1 MRPWS
6 TRPAF
11 VKNIPLKKPFI
22 HTQKEIEG
30 QPDLWIE
37 TLQSI
42 SENVEIIDFLK
53 SVYSIKG
60 LHIVLTGAGSS
71 AYIGETVEHL
81 FSKKPGIT
89 ANAIPTTTLVTHF
102 KDYINPQTP
111 LLLISFARS
120 GNSPESIAVVD
131 IAESCCKEVYHLAL
145 TCNRSGRLVKRIKPL
160 KNGSTLILPPASEDQ
175 GLAMTGSFTS
185 MMLSAI
191 FISSIHQG
199 KNTTGNLLQIA
210 DDTREIIKTS
220 APFLKK
226 ISEENFDRIVF
237 LGSGPLLGI
246 ARESHLK
253 VQELT
258 DGNVIGKFDSFLGF
272 RHGPKAVVTNKT
284 VLIFLFSPDKNVF
297 KYEKDLVEEILQ
309 ENIAMKNIGV
319 FYNPTQAEELK
330 LDLNIVSR
338 RTRKDAY
345 SDFDLLP
352 YVLPSQILGYY
363 KSLNLGLKPDTP
375 STNNSISRVVRGVTI
390 YQYQD

>member
-1 MRPWS
+1 M
-6 TRPAF
+6 
-11 VKNIPLKKPFI
+11 KKPFI

-37 TLQSI
+37 TLHSI
-42 SENVEIIDFLK
+42 SENVEIKDFLN

-71 AYIGETVEHL
+71 AYIGETVEHF
-81 FSKKPGIT
+81 FSMKPGIT
-89 ANAIPTTTLVTHF
+89 ASAIPTTTLVTHF
-102 KDYINPQTP
+102 KNYIDTKAP

-131 IAESCCKEVYHLAL
+131 IAEACCDEVYHLAL
-145 TCNRSGRLVKRIKPL
+145 TCNPSGQLAEKINSL
-160 KNGSTLILPPASEDQ
+160 HNGAALILPPASEDQ

-191 FISSIHQG
+191 YFSTIEKRSNAAFEIHQ
-199 KNTTGNLLQIA
+199 IA
-210 DDTREIIKTS
+210 EDTRGIIHSS
-220 APFLKK
+220 APLLKK
-226 ISEENFDRIVF
+226 ISEESFERIVF

-272 RHGPKAVVTNKT
+272 RHGPKAVVNDKT
-284 VLIFLFSPDKNVF
+284 VLVFLFSPDANVF

-309 ENIAMKNIGV
+309 ENIAMRIIGV
-319 FYNPTQAEELK
+319 FNNQKQVDE
-330 LDLNIVSR
+330 LNIDLKIICRQSN
-338 RTRKDAY
+338 TH

-363 KSLNLGLKPDTP
+363 KSLNFGLKPDTP
-375 STNNSISRVVRGVTI
+375 STNNSISRVVQGVTI
-390 YQYQD
+390 YRYQE